1 MKILKSLFIRNSVAP
16 GDEEGREPKTWKEI
30 IALMLFN
37 FICQKSIS
45 IQNFINP
52 DNWFGK
58 CGEGIDV
65 SNQEREID
73 ICGRQC
79 ERRQRRPFLL
89 WRYSALTGFTS
100 VIVFMISLKKIWKM
114 PCLQNHKLLL
124 ACFMMFLGHF
134 RAYLV
139 FDTEQEFYYK
149 WLSVYTYFNIHSQ

>member
-1 MKILKSLFIRNSVAP
+1 MEILKSLFIRNSVAP

-79 ERRQRRPFLL
+79 ERRQRCPFLL
-89 WRYSALTGFTS
+89 WRYSA
-100 VIVFMISLKKIWKM
+100 V
-114 PCLQNHKLLL
+114 
-124 ACFMMFLGHF
+124 
-134 RAYLV
+134 
-139 FDTEQEFYYK
+139 TEVTIAFPDIFEENANMCII
-149 WLSVYTYFNIHSQ
+149 FNIIISTDGI